1 MLGFNL
7 ALQDDQRLNRGN
19 CCQNVVYN
27 VPFFLCSVFC
37 FYILYIVSLCGLRT
51 LGLSRV
57 TLTEELLQLGIVTF
71 LRAVLLGKKKKSRH
85 FCSQLHR
92 GSGAHSRVAHWLLL

>member
-71 LRAVLLGKKKKSRH
+71 LRAVLLGKKKLDIFVLSFTEEVEH
-85 FCSQLHR
+85 IQ
-92 GSGAHSRVAHWLLL
+92 G